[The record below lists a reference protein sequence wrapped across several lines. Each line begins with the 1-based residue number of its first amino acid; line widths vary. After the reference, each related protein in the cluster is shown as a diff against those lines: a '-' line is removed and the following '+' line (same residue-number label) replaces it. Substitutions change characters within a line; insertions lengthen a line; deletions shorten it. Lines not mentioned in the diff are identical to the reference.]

1 MSEPVVI
8 FVNRL
13 LAIFFLCVRPQ
24 DLPASPP
31 AACVPSHTQRQAYG
45 LETFG
50 RACLDFCLF
59 FVFFSLSGV
68 EPRSGYFSPELF
80 LQYASRTPGRL
91 QVSRR
96 RSVFHLFFVP
106 TRTGRWSFMLGA
118 RPVPAVGCRARSRAT
133 AFAAICLARPPGD
146 KPWIFGPCFVCAC
159 ADEATPRVLV

>member
-80 LQYASRTPGRL
+80 SSSMPAGHPGGCRCRGGAPCFIYFL
-91 QVSRR
+91 
-96 RSVFHLFFVP
+96 P

-146 KPWIFGPCFVCAC
+146 KPWIFGPCFICAC
-159 ADEATPRVLV
+159 ADEATPRLV